1 MNLELS
7 KQILLKPEMQVRY
20 IKLGEGGKWE
30 KDCIKN
36 NIIRFGFGT
45 YKEERFKLC
54 MARRWNELAKQ
65 FIADGRNQS
74 TANRF
79 TKETRLFFE
88 SDATTVWIT
97 FVGEFFYWGILD
109 STPSERYFD
118 CDGVSRKIAGGWRKT
133 DINGEVLT
141 KEKLSGAL
149 TKLAAYRGTSCS
161 VDVSDYVIR
170 RINGQKV
177 PKVEQGIEASK
188 KMKESIQELMT
199 LLVPQDFEILVE
211 LVFSTSGWRRQG
223 SVGKTQKF
231 LDLDLTLPSTGER
244 ACVQIKSK
252 TTSGQLAEYV
262 EKIDDAGPF
271 QRMFYVYHSGE
282 AKTDDKRVILIGSK
296 ELAGLVFDAGL
307 TTWLI
312 NKVS

>member
-1 MNLELS
+1 MKTELS
-7 KQILLKPEMQVRY
+7 KQLFLKPEMRVRY

-36 NIIRFGFGT
+36 NVIRFGFGT

-54 MARRWNELAKQ
+54 MARRWDELVKQ

-97 FVGEFFYWGILD
+97 FVGEYFYWGALE
-109 STPSERYFD
+109 STPPERYFD
-118 CDGVSRKIAGGWRKT
+118 GDGVSRKIAGGWRNT
-133 DINGEVLT
+133 DINGEILT

-170 RINGQKV
+170 RINGQKL
-177 PKVEQGIEASK
+177 PEVERAVEERERI
-188 KMKESIQELMT
+188 KESVQAMMK
-199 LLVPQDFEILVE
+199 LLTWQDFEIMVG

-223 SVGKTQKF
+223 AVGKAQKF

-244 ACVQIKSK
+244 ACVQIKSE
-252 TTSGQLAEYV
+252 TTSAQLAEYV
-262 EKIDDAGPF
+262 EQLDDAGEF
-271 QRMFYVYHSGE
+271 HTMFYVFHSGE
-282 AKTDDKRVILIGSK
+282 AVTDDERVKVIGPEK
-296 ELAGLVFDAGL
+296 LAELVFDAGL
-307 TTWLI
+307 TSWLI
-312 NKVS
+312 DKVS

>member
-1 MNLELS
+1 MH
-7 KQILLKPEMQVRY
+7 VRY

-45 YKEERFKLC
+45 YKEERFTLC
-54 MARRWNELAKQ
+54 MARRWDELAKQ

-97 FVGEFFYWGILD
+97 FVGEYFYWGILE
-109 STPSERYFD
+109 SAPPERYFD
-118 CDGVSRKIAGGWRKT
+118 GDGVSRKIAGGWRNT

-177 PKVEQGIEASK
+177 PEVERAVEDRKRMRESVQAM
-188 KMKESIQELMT
+188 MK
-199 LLVPQDFEILVE
+199 LLTWQDFEILVG

-223 SVGKTQKF
+223 AIGKTQEF

-244 ACVQIKSK
+244 ACVQIKSE
-252 TTSGQLAEYV
+252 TTSAQLAEYV
-262 EKIDDAGPF
+262 EKLGDAGKF
-271 QRMFYVYHSGE
+271 DKMFYVYHTGD
-282 AKTDDKRVILIGSK
+282 AITDDKRVAVIGSQK
-296 ELAGLVFDAGL
+296 LAELVFDAGL
-307 TTWLI
+307 TSWLI
-312 NKVS
+312 DKVS

>member
-1 MNLELS
+1 MNSES
-7 KQILLKPEMQVRY
+7 LKRLPLNPEVNVRY

-30 KDCIKN
+30 SECIEK

-45 YKEERFKLC
+45 YKEERFALC
-54 MARRWNELAKQ
+54 VARRWDELAKH

-79 TKETRLFFE
+79 TKEARLFFE

-97 FVGEFFYWGILD
+97 FVGEYLYWGVLEA
-109 STPSERYFD
+109 TPPERYSD
-118 CDGVSRKIAGGWRKT
+118 GDGVSRKIAGGWRKT
-133 DINGEVLT
+133 DVNGEVLT

-177 PKVEQGIEASK
+177 PEVERAVEDRERMRESVQAM
-188 KMKESIQELMT
+188 MK
-199 LLVPQDFEILVE
+199 LLTWQDFEILVE

-223 SVGKTQKF
+223 AVGKTQKF

-244 ACVQIKSK
+244 ACVQIKSE
-252 TTSGQLAEYV
+252 TTSAQLAEYV
-262 EKIDDAGPF
+262 EKLGDAGKF
-271 QRMFYVYHSGE
+271 DKMFYVYHTGD
-282 AKTDDKRVILIGSK
+282 AVTDDKRVLVIGSK
-296 ELAGLVFDAGL
+296 KLAELVFDAGL
-307 TTWLI
+307 TSWLI
-312 NKVS
+312 DKVS